1 MSWVSFYL
9 DRSSAPARTG
19 LGVTTVLTM
28 VTLMGS
34 VNSSLPKISYM
45 KALDIYLA
53 VCFFMVF
60 GALLEYATVSY
71 AGKRIKLNLKN
82 FEEFEKQL
90 KKIRSKIVTPPIGL
104 SDASFNVQHN
114 DSCPVKL
121 KQIQLRNSA
130 ILQGLEIESQKTAP
144 PNTLYGWKPSDLEH
158 WARFVFPL
166 GFLTFHFFYWTILIN
181 ISDVTVEGL
190 MPLKKKVG

>member
-1 MSWVSFYL
+1 MYIPSSLIVVMSWVSFYL
-9 DRSSAPARTG
+9 DRASAPARTG

-71 AGKRIKLNLKN
+71 VGKRIKINVRRH
-82 FEEFEKQL
+82 EEFRTKVRIWMRYLLFSQGILTMEKL
-90 KKIRSKIVTPPIGL
+90 VSGSRKI
-104 SDASFNVQHN
+104 F
-114 DSCPVKL
+114 
-121 KQIQLRNSA
+121 
-130 ILQGLEIESQKTAP
+130 E
-144 PNTLYGWKPSDLEH
+144 
-158 WARFVFPL
+158 
-166 GFLTFHFFYWTILIN
+166 
-181 ISDVTVEGL
+181 
-190 MPLKKKVG
+190 